1 MPVMLYNDLSYCLN
15 TIIGMGQHSGSL
27 VKSGNSFE
35 YKISTLGWCESSV
48 LFRCLKGG
56 SLVVKWS
63 ARSLLDDV
71 PFAED
76 FSVKYVKCP
85 DNLYPLVSESL
96 GMCERMLILSRTYV
110 GSVLTSKRVY
120 DSSVRQA
127 AVTYRSGVEY
137 AHDEAL
143 RGLTA
148 LKARVS
154 P

>member
-15 TIIGMGQHSGSL
+15 TIIGMGRHTGAV
-27 VKSGNSFE
+27 VKTGTSFE
-35 YKISTLGWCESSV
+35 YKISSLGWCESSV

-63 ARSLLDDV
+63 TKSLLDDV

-85 DNLYPLVSESL
+85 DNLYPIVSESL
-96 GMCERMLILSRTYV
+96 RTCEKMLILSRTYV

-120 DSSVRQA
+120 DSSVQQA
-127 AVTYRSGVEY
+127 AVTYHNGVKY
-137 AHDEAL
+137 AYDEAL
-143 RGLTA
+143 RGLSA
-148 LKARVS
+148 LKARV
-154 P
+154 